1 MVLPIDFLSCSTPK
15 EIERWTEIE
24 AKVMASENTREK
36 YLNHEFGIVDNE
48 KLEIADITQTEKE
61 RVCAKRMKPLV
72 FSSNRKVNYKIGEPV
87 FTEKDVHIQFY
98 PQEHIYLY
106 DGQEQFIPVSSVI
119 SCFFKPFDSYYW
131 SEYKANQR
139 NISQG
144 QILEEWDSK
153 GACSRDVGTF
163 MHQQIENYYKG
174 LPYQQEFSFKYDGK
188 YVHIEEQISLEL
200 EYMQFIEFLENHK
213 FKPFRTEWAIY
224 DDELKIAGTIDMIH
238 KRGDVFDIYDWK
250 RSHRIVDFW
259 GKPIAVNNYGEKGL
273 GELNQIEDTPY
284 WHYCIQ
290 QNLYRYILERN
301 YDIIIEKMYL
311 VVFCDD
317 TNEYRKL
324 EVPRMDEVI
333 ISIVKS
339 CKNGTVKKRLIT
351 LQGENLS

>member
-1 MVLPIDFLSCSTPK
+1 M
-15 EIERWTEIE
+15 
-24 AKVMASENTREK
+24 SE
-36 YLNHEFGIVDNE
+36 
-48 KLEIADITQTEKE
+48 
-61 RVCAKRMKPLV
+61 
-72 FSSNRKVNYKIGEPV
+72 
-87 FTEKDVHIQFY
+87 
-98 PQEHIYLY
+98 
-106 DGQEQFIPVSSVI
+106 
-119 SCFFKPFDSYYW
+119 
-131 SEYKANQR
+131 
-139 NISQG
+139 
-144 QILEEWDSK
+144 
-153 GACSRDVGTF
+153 
-163 MHQQIENYYKG
+163 QIENYYKG